1 MSKSHREFS
10 GGLLDSKTILEALLF
25 SADRPLSV
33 ANLQSCFADSARP
46 EKGEIRAALKALS
59 ADYEDRSLE
68 LTEVANG
75 FWFQVRQ
82 EYSLWVAK
90 LLEDKPP
97 RYSRALL
104 ETLAIIVYRQ
114 PATRGTIEEIRGVS
128 VSSTIIRTLLD
139 RGWIKVVGHKEVPGR
154 PALFATTRQFLD
166 DFNLRTLDSLP
177 SLSEIEA
184 MGSESDSDTEQALER
199 VPLEG
204 LELAEESQETNDNI

>member
-1 MSKSHREFS
+1 
-10 GGLLDSKTILEALLF
+10 LDSKTILEALLF

-33 ANLQSCFADSARP
+33 ANLQRCFADSARP
-46 EKGEIRAALKALS
+46 EKGEIRAALKTLS
-59 ADYEDRSLE
+59 ADYENRSLE
-68 LTEVANG
+68 LTEVASG
-75 FWFQVRQ
+75 FRFQVRQ

-114 PATRGTIEEIRGVS
+114 PATRGTIEEIRGVN

-139 RGWIKVVGHKEVPGR
+139 RGWVKVVGHKEVPGR

-166 DFNLRTLDSLP
+166 DFNLKTLDSLP
-177 SLSEIEA
+177 SLREIQA
-184 MGSESDSDTEQALER
+184 MGSVPEQGFKPDFDTEQALER
-199 VPLEG
+199 LPLQD
-204 LELAEESQETNDNI
+204 LELAEEPEETNDDL